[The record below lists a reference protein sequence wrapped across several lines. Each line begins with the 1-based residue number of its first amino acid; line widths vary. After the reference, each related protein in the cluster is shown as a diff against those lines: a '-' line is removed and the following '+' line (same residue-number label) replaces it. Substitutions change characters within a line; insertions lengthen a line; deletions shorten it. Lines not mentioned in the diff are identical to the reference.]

1 MRLGNESSEAQVRA
15 LPSDDYLMINIGMD
29 SYQDTLM
36 WTKRTLMS
44 LECEDISMVPLLLE
58 LE

>member
-1 MRLGNESSEAQVRA
+1 
-15 LPSDDYLMINIGMD
+15 MINIGMD